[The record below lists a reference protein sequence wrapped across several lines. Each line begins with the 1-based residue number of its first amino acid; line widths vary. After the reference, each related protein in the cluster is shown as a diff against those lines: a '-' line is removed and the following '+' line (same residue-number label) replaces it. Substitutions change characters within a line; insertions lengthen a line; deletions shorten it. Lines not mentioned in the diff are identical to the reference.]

1 MSVKCG
7 YSSAYYPLLKNL
19 LRGDSPDLNA
29 FKVFINEHFTNP
41 DEVFNMFVSGV
52 YTDSAPTPVSEPKK
66 ISSRLGIELPPEGY
80 SPKQYYIDNSRQYNK
95 MIDDTAKKIISMS
108 VFDINSDS
116 FIDANA
122 TLGSYSNLNTGIFK
136 YKQELLSII
145 SEFMG
150 KPLTPISIDSE
161 PKSIINVFEDTI
173 KEYEE

>member
-66 ISSRLGIELPPEGY
+66 ISSRLGIELPPEGS
-80 SPKQYYIDNSRQYNK
+80 SPQQYYIDNTIQMLYTLEELEAINNDS
-95 MIDDTAKKIISMS
+95 IDDVT
-108 VFDINSDS
+108 
-116 FIDANA
+116 
-122 TLGSYSNLNTGIFK
+122 
-136 YKQELLSII
+136 
-145 SEFMG
+145 
-150 KPLTPISIDSE
+150 
-161 PKSIINVFEDTI
+161 FEMQS
-173 KEYEE
+173 

>member
-66 ISSRLGIELPPEGY
+66 ISSRLGIELPPEGS
-80 SPKQYYIDNSRQYNK
+80 SPQQYYIDNSRQYNK
-95 MIDDTAKKIISMS
+95 MIDDTAKKDYFYVCI
-108 VFDINSDS
+108 
-116 FIDANA
+116 
-122 TLGSYSNLNTGIFK
+122 
-136 YKQELLSII
+136 
-145 SEFMG
+145 
-150 KPLTPISIDSE
+150 
-161 PKSIINVFEDTI
+161 
-173 KEYEE
+173 

>member
-66 ISSRLGIELPPEGY
+66 ISSRLGIELPPEGS
-80 SPKQYYIDNSRQYNK
+80 SPQQYYIDNSRQYNK
-95 MIDDTAKKIISMS
+95 MIDDTAKRIISMS
-108 VFDINSDS
+108 VFDINSAILPPTI
-116 FIDANA
+116 FIVV
-122 TLGSYSNLNTGIFK
+122 LIFPSSS
-136 YKQELLSII
+136 LSK
-145 SEFMG
+145 FP
-150 KPLTPISIDSE
+150 PLIAAFTESTYNS
-161 PKSIINVFEDTI
+161 
-173 KEYEE
+173 